1 MALRPASLVLLIVAF
16 IFSCNTT
23 ETTRKEPAEI
33 NASFKLLQERF
44 LDSFWKQ
51 NPANA
56 ISVGYGK
63 YYDQL
68 KIHDSGAI
76 RRDVAFSRKWLD
88 SLKTYNYDALD
99 AGEKINY
106 NIIRNALES
115 NIWNIDTFKALEW
128 NPAQYNIG
136 SACYGILNQTDV
148 SLNQKTFQ
156 FIRIPAK

>member
-1 MALRPASLVLLIVAF
+1 MDFRPASFLLLIVAF

-23 ETTRKEPAEI
+23 DKTENEPAEI

-68 KIHDSGAI
+68 KVYDSAAI
-76 RRDVAFSRKWLD
+76 SQDITFSRTWLD

-99 AGEKINY
+99 AGE
-106 NIIRNALES
+106 
-115 NIWNIDTFKALEW
+115 
-128 NPAQYNIG
+128 
-136 SACYGILNQTDV
+136 
-148 SLNQKTFQ
+148 
-156 FIRIPAK
+156 